1 MFILTRRTAPRA
13 ARTTFSMIGLKVR
26 QGPHQGAQKSTRT
39 GCLRDA
45 SRTSLAKVCVVVSM
59 TRSSPAAAGAGGF
72 VARADGALIDVDPV
86 AKSGGGRRLAIR
98 AVTWRVGT
106 VFTISRAR
114 EPRQNRG

>member
-26 QGPHQGAQKSTRT
+26 QGPHQGAQKSTNT

-45 SRTSLAKVCVVVSM
+45 SRTSLAKVWVVVSM
-59 TRSSPAAAGAGGF
+59 TRSSPGAAAGCL
-72 VARADGALIDVDPV
+72 ARAEGALIVYRPV

-98 AVTWRVGT
+98 AVTWRVGG
-106 VFTISRAR
+106 VF
-114 EPRQNRG
+114 